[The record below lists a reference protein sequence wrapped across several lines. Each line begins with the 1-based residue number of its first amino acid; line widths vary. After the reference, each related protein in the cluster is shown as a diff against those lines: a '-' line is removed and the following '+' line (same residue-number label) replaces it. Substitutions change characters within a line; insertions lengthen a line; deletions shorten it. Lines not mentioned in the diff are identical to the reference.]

1 MEHFFTQH
9 PEVLDRLHDAVIATD
24 KEGTITTC
32 NLSAVS
38 LFGYPN
44 DELVGLNIGKLYSPE
59 QLPAMQ
65 HMLERVQV
73 HRSADGEFI
82 NCTRDGREIWVHL
95 SASLLET
102 EPGLPY
108 GMIIF
113 ASDITDRKRV
123 EDELVQT
130 KERAMLELRK
140 VERQAAAARMGSA
153 LAHEINNPLASLTN
167 VLYLFRRSEFGL
179 QHPDLALAAEESLER
194 VTRITR
200 QMIGL
205 SSESEALSDVNIAEI
220 IDDTIAAYQ
229 STVRAKGLIL
239 QKQIELHQEKFFG
252 VESDLRRLIA
262 SLIENAVE
270 HTLPQGT
277 LRIRVYPSG
286 EWTANKRAGIRIVIL
301 DSGPG
306 IPREKLPE
314 IFDAFYSTKAKKG
327 SGLGLWASRS
337 IAEKHGGAVKVRS
350 STRNGFSGTCV
361 SVFLP
366 AFNARKNSLAAKA
379 S

>member
-1 MEHFFTQH
+1 
-9 PEVLDRLHDAVIATD
+9 
-24 KEGTITTC
+24 
-32 NLSAVS
+32 
-38 LFGYPN
+38 
-44 DELVGLNIGKLYSPE
+44 
-59 QLPAMQ
+59 
-65 HMLERVQV
+65 
-73 HRSADGEFI
+73 
-82 NCTRDGREIWVHL
+82 
-95 SASLLET
+95 
-102 EPGLPY
+102 
-108 GMIIF
+108 
-113 ASDITDRKRV
+113 
-123 EDELVQT
+123 
-130 KERAMLELRK
+130 
-140 VERQAAAARMGSA
+140 MGSD
-153 LAHEINNPLASLTN
+153 LAHEINNPLACLTN

-229 STVRAKGLIL
+229 STVRAKGLNVER
-239 QKQIELHQEKFFG
+239 QIELHQEKFLG

-286 EWTANKRAGIRIVIL
+286 EWTANKRAGIRIVIQ
-301 DSGPG
+301 DTGPG

-314 IFDAFYSTKAKKG
+314 IFDAFYSTKVKKG

-350 STRNGFSGTCV
+350 STRHGFSGTCV

-366 AFNARKNSLAAKA
+366 VFNARKNSLAAKA